1 MINMKRL
8 KLIIIFIPIIVLFG
22 LIETGLKTCYCLTWL
37 TPCFYN
43 TGSTIAAEPQKI
55 TVKHITSYTN
65 KLMGGISPT
74 KLYFDRQQK
83 ELYVVSNT
91 KEIIIVNE
99 DGIVVY
105 KISLEKLP
113 QTFCVTKDGDIFL
126 SYGSGEINVLNYRG
140 EYKGKLDL
148 SSVPDN
154 TLITIQSL
162 HIDED
167 GLIYIGDQKLSRVIV
182 LDNSGKFL
190 FQFGKKGSGEGE
202 FLNASSITADKERVY
217 LLDPALF
224 RVSVYDKK
232 DGKFLFK
239 FGQASSLLGGFSMP
253 SGIDTDGE
261 RLFVVDTN
269 RFVVIIFDKDGK
281 PIVELGGIGRNPE
294 NLSWPSDIK
303 VDNKDMIYVTDGGD
317 NGRVQVYELIIPK
330 VEVAEPVPELP
341 APEPVIEKEPEPVVE
356 IPQPEPVVEIEVTPI
371 ELEQKEEEIISDV
384 FKNLEFQSGSDIM
397 ESSSYDYLDK
407 LYEVLVKKPQYKLH
421 IAGHTDNTGSEE
433 ENLMLGQKRAD
444 AVKEYLQD
452 KGIDPSRIT
461 TVSYGES
468 QSIADN
474 STEEGRKINRRVE
487 FVIAE

>member
-1 MINMKRL
+1 MIHIGSFKTT
-8 KLIIIFIPIIVLFG
+8 IIILVLILFIDL
-22 LIETGLKTCYCLTWL
+22 
-37 TPCFYN
+37 
-43 TGSTIAAEPQKI
+43 STAAEPQKI

-65 KLMGGISPT
+65 KLMGGISPAR
-74 KLYFDRQQK
+74 LYFDRQQK

-91 KEIIIVNE
+91 KEIIIINE

-113 QTFCVTKDGDIFL
+113 QTFCVTRDGNIFL
-126 SYGSGEINVLNYRG
+126 SYGSGEINILNYRG

-154 TLITIQSL
+154 TLIAIQSL

-167 GLIYIGDQKLSRVIV
+167 GLLYIGDGKLSRVIV

-202 FLNASSITADKERVY
+202 FLNASSITVDNDRAY

-224 RVSVYDKK
+224 RVSVFDKRN
-232 DGKFLFK
+232 GKFLFK

-253 SGIDTDGE
+253 SRIDTDGE

-269 RFVVIIFDKDGK
+269 RFVVIIFDKEGK
-281 PIVELGGIGRNPE
+281 PIKEFGGIGRNPE
-294 NLSWPSDIK
+294 NLSWPSDVK
-303 VDNKDMIYVTDGGD
+303 VDNNNMIYVTDGGD

-330 VEVAEPVPELP
+330 VEVAESVPELP
-341 APEPVIEKEPEPVVE
+341 ALEPVIEKKPEPAVE

-384 FKNLEFQSGSDIM
+384 FKNLEFQSGSDII

-407 LYEVLVKKPQYKLH
+407 LYGVLVKKPQYKLH

-433 ENLMLGQKRAD
+433 ENLVIGQKRTD
-444 AVKEYLQD
+444 AVKKYLQD
-452 KGIDPSRIT
+452 KGIDLSRIT

-468 QSIADN
+468 KPIADN

-487 FVIAE
+487 FIIVE

>member
-1 MINMKRL
+1 MKIRL
-8 KLIIIFIPIIVLFG
+8 NLCHIIFFLLALFS
-22 LIETGLKTCYCLTWL
+22 K
-37 TPCFYN
+37 
-43 TGSTIAAEPQKI
+43 SAIAAEPQKI
-55 TVKHITSYTN
+55 IVKHITSYTN
-65 KLMGGISPT
+65 KLMGGILPSR
-74 KLYFDRQQK
+74 LYFDRQQG
-83 ELYVVSNT
+83 ELYVASQS
-91 KEIIIVNE
+91 KEIIIINE

-105 KISLEKLP
+105 KISFEKTP
-113 QTFCVTKDGDIFL
+113 QTFCITKNGNIFL
-126 SYGSGEINVLNYRG
+126 SYGSGEIDILNYRG

-154 TLITIQSL
+154 TLIAIQSL

-167 GLIYIGDQKLSRVIV
+167 GLTYIGDGRLSRVIV
-182 LDNSGKFL
+182 LDSSGKFL
-190 FQFGKKGSGEGE
+190 YQFGKKGVGEGE
-202 FLNASSITADKERVY
+202 FMNVTSITTDNDRAY

-224 RVSVYDKK
+224 RVSVFDKR
-232 DGKFLFK
+232 DGKFIFR

-253 SGIDTDGE
+253 SAIDTDGE

-281 PIVELGGIGRNPE
+281 PIVEFGGIGRNPE

-303 VDNKDMIYVTDGGD
+303 VDNNNMIYVTDGGD

-330 VEVAEPVPELP
+330 VEVAESVPELP
-341 APEPVIEKEPEPVVE
+341 APEPVVEEKPEPVVE
-356 IPQPEPVVEIEVTPI
+356 ISPPVPVVEIEVTPI

-384 FKNLEFQSGSDIM
+384 FKNLEFKSGSDII
-397 ESSSYDYLDK
+397 ESYSYDYLDK
-407 LYEVLVKKPQYKLH
+407 LYGVLVKKPQYKLH

-433 ENLMLGQKRAD
+433 ENLVIGQKRAD
-444 AVKEYLQD
+444 AVKKYLQD

-468 QSIADN
+468 KPIADN

-487 FVIAE
+487 FIIVE

>member
-1 MINMKRL
+1 MKIRL
-8 KLIIIFIPIIVLFG
+8 NLCHIIFFLLALFS
-22 LIETGLKTCYCLTWL
+22 K
-37 TPCFYN
+37 
-43 TGSTIAAEPQKI
+43 SAIAAEPQKI
-55 TVKHITSYTN
+55 IVKHITSYTN
-65 KLMGGISPT
+65 KLMGGILPSR
-74 KLYFDRQQK
+74 LYFDRQQG
-83 ELYVVSNT
+83 ELYVASQS
-91 KEIIIVNE
+91 KEIIIINE

-105 KISLEKLP
+105 KISFEKTP
-113 QTFCVTKDGDIFL
+113 QTFCITKNGNIFL
-126 SYGSGEINVLNYRG
+126 SYGSGEIDILNYRG

-154 TLITIQSL
+154 TLIAIQSL

-167 GLIYIGDQKLSRVIV
+167 GLTYIGDGRLSRVIV
-182 LDNSGKFL
+182 LDSSGKFL
-190 FQFGKKGSGEGE
+190 YQFGKKGVGEGE
-202 FLNASSITADKERVY
+202 FMNVTSITTDNDRAY

-224 RVSVYDKK
+224 RVSVFDKR
-232 DGKFLFK
+232 DGKFIFR

-253 SGIDTDGE
+253 SAIDTDGE

-281 PIVELGGIGRNPE
+281 PIVEFGGIGRNPE

-303 VDNKDMIYVTDGGD
+303 VDNNNMIYVTDGGD

-330 VEVAEPVPELP
+330 VEVAESVPELP
-341 APEPVIEKEPEPVVE
+341 APEPVVEEKPEPVVE
-356 IPQPEPVVEIEVTPI
+356 ISPPVPVVEIEVTPI

-384 FKNLEFQSGSDIM
+384 FKNLEFKSGSDII
-397 ESSSYDYLDK
+397 ESYSYDYLDK

-433 ENLMLGQKRAD
+433 ENLVIGQKRAD
-444 AVKEYLQD
+444 AVKKYLQD

-468 QSIADN
+468 KPIADN

-487 FVIAE
+487 FIIVE

>member
-1 MINMKRL
+1 MIHISLFKTI
-8 KLIIIFIPIIVLFG
+8 IIIFVLIFFID
-22 LIETGLKTCYCLTWL
+22 L
-37 TPCFYN
+37 
-43 TGSTIAAEPQKI
+43 SIATEPQKI

-65 KLMGGISPT
+65 KLMGGISPAR
-74 KLYFDRQQK
+74 LYFDRQQG
-83 ELYVVSNT
+83 ELYVASQS
-91 KEIIIVNE
+91 KEIIIINE

-105 KISLEKLP
+105 KISFEKTP
-113 QTFCVTKDGDIFL
+113 QTFCITKNGNIFL
-126 SYGSGEINVLNYRG
+126 SYGSGEIDVLNYRG

-154 TLITIQSL
+154 TLIAIQSL
-162 HIDED
+162 HIDKD
-167 GLIYIGDQKLSRVIV
+167 GLTYIGDGRLSRVIV
-182 LDNSGKFL
+182 LDSSGKFL
-190 FQFGKKGSGEGE
+190 YQFGKKGVGEGE
-202 FLNASSITADKERVY
+202 FINVTSITTDNDRAY

-224 RVSVYDKK
+224 RVSVFDKR
-232 DGKFLFK
+232 DGKFIFR

-253 SGIDTDGE
+253 SAIDTDGE

-269 RFVVIIFDKDGK
+269 RFVVIIFDKNGK
-281 PIVELGGIGRNPE
+281 PIVEFGGIGRNPE

-303 VDNKDMIYVTDGGD
+303 VDNKGMIYVTDGGD

-330 VEVAEPVPELP
+330 VEVAESVPELP
-341 APEPVIEKEPEPVVE
+341 ALEPVVEEKPAPVAE

-384 FKNLEFQSGSDIM
+384 FKNLEFKSGSDII

-421 IAGHTDNTGSEE
+421 IEGHTDNTGSEE
-433 ENLMLGQKRAD
+433 ENLVIGQKRAD
-444 AVKEYLQD
+444 AVKKYLQD

-468 QSIADN
+468 KPIADN

-487 FVIAE
+487 FIIVE

>member
-1 MINMKRL
+1 MKIRL
-8 KLIIIFIPIIVLFG
+8 NLCHIIFFLLALFS
-22 LIETGLKTCYCLTWL
+22 K
-37 TPCFYN
+37 
-43 TGSTIAAEPQKI
+43 SAIAAEPQKI
-55 TVKHITSYTN
+55 IVKHITSYTN
-65 KLMGGISPT
+65 KLMGGILPSR
-74 KLYFDRQQK
+74 LYFDRQQG
-83 ELYVVSNT
+83 ELYVASQS
-91 KEIIIVNE
+91 KEIIIINE

-105 KISLEKLP
+105 KISFEKTP
-113 QTFCVTKDGDIFL
+113 QTFCITKNGNIFL
-126 SYGSGEINVLNYRG
+126 SYGSGEIDILNYRG

-154 TLITIQSL
+154 TLIAIQSL

-167 GLIYIGDQKLSRVIV
+167 GLTYIGDGRLSRVIV
-182 LDNSGKFL
+182 LDSSGKFL
-190 FQFGKKGSGEGE
+190 YQFGKKGVGEGE
-202 FLNASSITADKERVY
+202 FINVTSITTDNDRAY

-224 RVSVYDKK
+224 RVSVFDKR
-232 DGKFLFK
+232 DGKFIFR

-253 SGIDTDGE
+253 SAIDTDGE

-281 PIVELGGIGRNPE
+281 PIVEFGGIGRNPE

-303 VDNKDMIYVTDGGD
+303 VDNNNMIYVTDSGD

-330 VEVAEPVPELP
+330 VEVAESVPELP
-341 APEPVIEKEPEPVVE
+341 ALEPVVEKEPEIAVEIPQPEPVIEISPPVPLVE
-356 IPQPEPVVEIEVTPI
+356 SLQPEPVVEIEVTPI
-371 ELEQKEEEIISDV
+371 ELEQKEEEVISDV
-384 FKNLEFQSGSDIM
+384 FKNLEFQIGSDII

-433 ENLMLGQKRAD
+433 ENLVIGQKRAD
-444 AVKEYLQD
+444 AVKKYLQD

-468 QSIADN
+468 KPIADN

-487 FVIAE
+487 FIIVE